1 MVIKFQ
7 RKYKVT
13 PFPTTSGKIIIDV
26 EVPKNAYG
34 ATRALLVKQ
43 DWVRDVI
50 APPSS
55 PITVYVNGAYDITEA
70 QAVDA
75 LERLCAFV
83 VSPQDDVE
91 QNEITTPELS
101 EVSLGG
107 GVRATFDGRSV
118 ILTTNNGKNVIFV
131 DEHVLHNLVKYGAKV
146 WHKGGG

>member
-1 MVIKFQ
+1 MVIEFP

-13 PFPTTSGKIIIDV
+13 PFPTASGGIIIDV

-55 PITVYVNGAYDITEA
+55 PITVYVNDAYDITEA

-75 LERLCAFV
+75 LERLCAFI
-83 VSPQDDVE
+83 VSPQDDRE
-91 QNEITTPELS
+91 QDEITTPELS
-101 EVSLGG
+101 EVSLGS

-146 WHKGGG
+146 WRKEGG